1 MRFYL
6 DADILVAL
14 LTPEPLSERALDFV
28 RANRAG
34 LIISDFAADEFV
46 SAIARRVR
54 TRETTIED
62 ARRDIA
68 DFEAWA
74 ARSAEQ
80 TTLSAGDVAVAT
92 AYLRRLDL
100 TLLAPGALHVAMT
113 QRIEATLV
121 TFDRGMAAAARSLGT
136 AVATP

>member
-34 LIISDFAADEFV
+34 LIISDFAAAEFV

-80 TTLSAGDVAVAT
+80 TTLGAGDVAVAT

-100 TLLAPGALHVAMT
+100 TLLAPGARHVAMT